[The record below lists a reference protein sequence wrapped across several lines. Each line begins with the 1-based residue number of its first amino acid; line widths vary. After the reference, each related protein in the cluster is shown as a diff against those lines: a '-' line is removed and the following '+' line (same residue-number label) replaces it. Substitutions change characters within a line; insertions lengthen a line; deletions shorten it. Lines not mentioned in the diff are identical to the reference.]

1 MLYGGGS
8 GDQRFENVGEIQ
20 RDMREMEEMDSIRL
34 LKRQEEVKSRP
45 MSLRKGISAIVT
57 REEEEG
63 RDKDVGR
70 VEELEAGS

>member
-1 MLYGGGS
+1 
-8 GDQRFENVGEIQ
+8 
-20 RDMREMEEMDSIRL
+20 MREMEEMDSIRL